1 MISDFLL
8 TCISS
13 FVIAGKQL
21 VSPFNEDRKLYSLS
35 ITYLL
40 SGHGLLWVGT
50 NYGFI
55 LTLPLPR
62 LEGVPQVKRRP
73 VVSFHAHSG
82 PVKFLAMVNCG
93 NTKAISAASTRQAP
107 SSGSNLL
114 ENIESRLTAGN
125 DELGPVRQGDN
136 TAAVDDDN
144 ILENEQL
151 TSSGE
156 CGSLGQN
163 GVSQPGLARTGQWI
177 STPELSSLR
186 DSDEESDVCS
196 LYGSLLKGVDADMD
210 SELIQGCPTR
220 RHRAKGANSFQ
231 HNINNA
237 VSNRMSKISNA
248 VRRNMNSSAHAH
260 HSSTKFHSVIA
271 YVRDDDSG
279 SPVNY
284 ENVDIGVGITEGSTA
299 DVLSKKSSEGD
310 SPAGQN
316 ADGAVE
322 PLIDLGSSEQHMA
335 NEIPD
340 EKSPVPPPTCDAVL
354 STSASPS
361 SSSHARRMAH
371 IKRLVVISGG
381 EGHVNW
387 KEKKPFDKS
396 YEDICLLLWRC

>member
-1 MISDFLL
+1 M
-8 TCISS
+8 
-13 FVIAGKQL
+13 
-21 VSPFNEDRKLYSLS
+21 SPFSEDRKLYSLS

-93 NTKAISAASTRQAP
+93 NTKAIGASARQAP
-107 SSGSNLL
+107 SAGSHVL
-114 ENIESRLTAGN
+114 ENIENRLTAGN
-125 DELGPVRQGDN
+125 DELGPVRQRD

-144 ILENEQL
+144 ILEDEQL

-156 CGSLGQN
+156 CAVVQSDVLQPL
-163 GVSQPGLARTGQWI
+163 VRISQWSISQWI
-177 STPELSSLR
+177 STPELVSFR
-186 DSDEESDVCS
+186 DSDEERDVCS

-210 SELIQGCPTR
+210 SELIQSCPMR
-220 RHRAKGANSFQ
+220 RHRYKGANFQ
-231 HNINNA
+231 HNLNA
-237 VSNRMSKISNA
+237 VSNRVSKISDA
-248 VRRNMNSSAHAH
+248 VRRNFSSSHTH
-260 HSSTKFHSVIA
+260 YSSTKHHSVIT
-271 YVRDDDSG
+271 YMPDECS

-284 ENVDIGVGITEGSTA
+284 ENVDLGVGIAEDSIQDASCQKT
-299 DVLSKKSSEGD
+299 SESD
-310 SPAGQN
+310 TPAGQN
-316 ADGAVE
+316 TDGAVE
-322 PLIDLGSSEQHMA
+322 LKEDQGSSEQHTA

-340 EKSPVPPPTCDAVL
+340 EKPTVPPTSDAVYM
-354 STSASPS
+354 TSAAPAS
-361 SSSHARRMAH
+361 SRARRLAH
-371 IKRLVVISGG
+371 SKRLVVISGG

-396 YEDICLLLWRC
+396 YEDICLLLWKC